1 MAYIFAM
8 EFAWDDAKSND
19 CFLRRGFD
27 FAYAIRAFLDTNRI
41 DGRDHRW
48 DYGEDRYRLLGAI
61 EGRVFVLIYTLRG
74 SAMRIISARK
84 ANKKEVREYEHGARQ
99 D

>member
-1 MAYIFAM
+1 M
-8 EFAWDDAKSND
+8 EFEWDDAKSSD

-27 FAYAIRAFLDTNRI
+27 FAYAIGAFLDPNRI
-41 DGRDHRW
+41 DGRDRRR

-61 EGRVFVLIYTLRG
+61 RGRVFVLIYTMRG
-74 SAMRIISARK
+74 SAIRIIPARK
-84 ANKKEVREYEHGARQ
+84 ANRQEVREHEHGARE